1 MLDIIVF
8 YHKNCP
14 DGFGSA
20 WVTWKKFKNKAEYIP
35 LNYQAPFDYEIKGKK
50 IYFLDVCPNRKILEN
65 LKKNDCEIVI
75 IDHHLS
81 AKRNLDLVCPGS
93 FIMRLNMSRAA
104 AVLTWKYFFP
114 EKRIPKLLLYIEDMD
129 LWKFKKRFSR
139 EIVASINL
147 SDLDFKEWDKLVKNI
162 EDVRKRKEPI
172 LEGKKIVEYQDEMIK
187 QIIGDAKKIKLG
199 KIKTLA
205 VNSSFLISEIGDA
218 LIKKLP
224 PIAVIWF
231 EAGDKKRISLRSNGK
246 VDVSKIAEKYGG
258 GGHKCAA
265 GFAIRAEDPFPWE
278 K

>member
-14 DGFGSA
+14 DGFASA
-20 WVTWKKFKNKAEYIP
+20 WTAWKKFKNKAEYIP
-35 LNYQAPFDYEIKGKK
+35 LNYQSPFDYKIKGKK
-50 IYFLDVCPNRKILEN
+50 IYFLDVCPNREVLEN

-81 AKRNLDLVCPGS
+81 AQKNLDLVCPGS
-93 FIMRLNMSRAA
+93 FIMRLNMKHAA

-114 EKRIPKLLLYIEDMD
+114 EKRIPKLSLYIEDID
-129 LWKFKKRFSR
+129 LWKFKKPFSR

-147 SDLDFKEWDKLVKNI
+147 PDFDFEKWDELVKDI
-162 EDVRKRKEPI
+162 EDVNKRKKSI
-172 LEGKKIVEYQDEMIK
+172 LEGKKIVEYQDNAIK
-187 QIIGDAKKIKLG
+187 DIIKTATSVKIG

-205 VNSSFLISEIGDA
+205 VNSSILISEIGDA

-231 EAGDKKRISLRSNGK
+231 KAGNKKRASLRSNGEI
-246 VDVSKIAEKYGG
+246 DVSKIAEKYGG

-265 GFAIRAEDPFPWE
+265 GFAIESGDLFPWE

>member
-14 DGFGSA
+14 DGFASA
-20 WVTWKKFKNKAEYIP
+20 WTTWKKFKNKAEYIP
-35 LNYQAPFDYEIKGKK
+35 LNYQSPFDYNIKSKK

-93 FIMRLNMSRAA
+93 FIMRLNMKRAG

-114 EKRIPKLLLYIEDMD
+114 EKKIPELLLYIEDID
-129 LWKFKKRFSR
+129 LWKFKKPFSR
-139 EIVASINL
+139 EIIASINL
-147 SDLDFKEWDKLVKNI
+147 PDFDFKKWDRLTKDIENI
-162 EDVRKRKEPI
+162 AKRKKYI
-172 LEGKKIVEYQDEMIK
+172 SEGKKIVKYQDDMVEGIVK
-187 QIIGDAKKIKLG
+187 KAIKIKIG
-199 KIKTLA
+199 KVKTLA
-205 VNSSFLISEIGDA
+205 VNSSVLISEIGDA

-224 PIAVIWF
+224 PIAVVWF
-231 EAGDKKRISLRSNGK
+231 ETGDRKRVSLRSNGK
-246 VDVSKIAEKYGG
+246 IDVSKIAEKYGG

-265 GFAIRAEDPFPWE
+265 SFAIKSEDIFPWE

>member
-1 MLDIIVF
+1 ML
-8 YHKNCP
+8 KN
-14 DGFGSA
+14 
-20 WVTWKKFKNKAEYIP
+20 N
-35 LNYQAPFDYEIKGKK
+35 
-50 IYFLDVCPNRKILEN
+50 
-65 LKKNDCEIVI
+65 CEIVI

-93 FIMRLNMSRAA
+93 FIMRLNMRHAA

-114 EKRIPKLLLYIEDMD
+114 EKRIPKLLLYIEDID

-147 SDLDFKEWDKLVKNI
+147 PDFDFKKWNKLVKDI
-162 EDVRKRKEPI
+162 EDIDKRKESI
-172 LEGKKIVEYQDEMIK
+172 LEGKKIVEYQDEMIEEIVK
-187 QIIGDAKKIKLG
+187 KAKKIKIG

-205 VNSSFLISEIGDA
+205 VNSSVLISEVGDA

-231 EAGDKKRISLRSNGK
+231 ETGDRKRVSLRSNGK
-246 VDVSKIAEKYGG
+246 IDVSKIAEKYGG

-265 GFAIRAEDPFPWE
+265 SFAIKAEDFFPWE

>member
-14 DGFGSA
+14 DGFASA
-20 WVTWKKFKNKAEYIP
+20 WTAWKKFKNKAKYIP
-35 LNYQAPFDYEIKGKK
+35 LNYQAPFDYKIKGKK
-50 IYFLDVCPNRKILEN
+50 IYFLDVCPNREILEN

-93 FIMRLNMSRAA
+93 FIMRLNMKHAA

-114 EKRIPKLLLYIEDMD
+114 EKRIPKLLLYIEDID
-129 LWKFKKRFSR
+129 LWKFKKPFSR

-147 SDLDFKEWDKLVKNI
+147 PDFDFEKWDELVKDI
-162 EDVRKRKEPI
+162 EDINKRKKSI
-172 LEGKKIVEYQDEMIK
+172 LEGKKIVEYQDDAIK
-187 QIIGDAKKIKLG
+187 NIIETATRVKIG
-199 KIKTLA
+199 KTKTLA
-205 VNSSFLISEIGDA
+205 VNSSVLISEIGDA

-231 EAGDKKRISLRSNGK
+231 KAGDKRRASLRSNGEI
-246 VDVSKIAEKYGG
+246 DVSKIAEKYGG

-265 GFAIRAEDPFPWE
+265 GFAIESGDLFPWE

>member
-14 DGFGSA
+14 DGFASA
-20 WVTWKKFKNKAEYIP
+20 WTAWKKFKNKAEYIA
-35 LNYQAPFDYEIKGKK
+35 LNYQAPFDYKIKGKK
-50 IYFLDVCPNRKILEN
+50 IYFLDVCPNRKILED

-81 AKRNLDLVCPGS
+81 AKRNLDLICPGS
-93 FIMRLNMSRAA
+93 FIMRLNMKRAA

-114 EKRIPKLLLYIEDMD
+114 EKRIPKLLLYIEDID

-147 SDLDFKEWDKLVKNI
+147 PDFDFKKWNKLVKDI
-162 EDVRKRKEPI
+162 EDIDKRKESI
-172 LEGKKIVEYQDEMIK
+172 LEGKKIVEYQDEMIEEIVK
-187 QIIGDAKKIKLG
+187 KAKKIKIG

-205 VNSSFLISEIGDA
+205 VNSSVLISEVGDA

-231 EAGDKKRISLRSNGK
+231 ETGDRKRVSLRSNGK
-246 VDVSKIAEKYGG
+246 IDVSKIAEKYGG

-265 GFAIRAEDPFPWE
+265 SFAIKAEDFFPWE

>member
-8 YHKNCP
+8 YHKNCS

-20 WVTWKKFKNKAEYIP
+20 WVTWKKFKKKAEYIP
-35 LNYQAPFDYEIKGKK
+35 FNYQAPFDYEIKGKK

-93 FIMRLNMSRAA
+93 FIMRLNMKRAA
-104 AVLTWKYFFP
+104 AILTWKYFFP
-114 EKRIPKLLLYIEDMD
+114 EKRIPKLLLYIEDID

-147 SDLDFKEWDKLVKNI
+147 SDLDFKEWDKLVKDI
-162 EDVRKRKEPI
+162 EDVKKRKGYI
-172 LEGKKIVEYQDEMIK
+172 LEGKKIVEYQNEMIE
-187 QIIGDAKKIKLG
+187 QIMGDAKKIKLG

-224 PIAVIWF
+224 PIAVVWF

-265 GFAIRAEDPFPWE
+265 GFAIKSEDPFPWE

>member
-14 DGFGSA
+14 DGFASA
-20 WVTWKKFKNKAEYIP
+20 WAAWKKFKNKAEYVP
-35 LNYQAPFDYEIKGKK
+35 LNYQASFDYNIKNKK
-50 IYFLDVCPNRKILEN
+50 VYFLDVCPDRKILEN
-65 LKKNDCEIVI
+65 LKKNHCEVVI

-93 FIMRLNMSRAA
+93 FIMRLNMRRAA

-114 EKRIPKLLLYIEDMD
+114 KKKIPKLLLYIEDID

-139 EIVASINL
+139 EIVACINL
-147 SDLDFKEWDKLVKNI
+147 FDIDFKKWNRLVSNI
-162 EDVRKRKEPI
+162 EDIKKRRRYI

-187 QIIGDAKKIKLG
+187 QIVGDAKKIKIG
-199 KIKTLA
+199 KIKTLV
-205 VNSSFLISEIGDA
+205 VNSSVLISEIGDA

-265 GFAIRAEDPFPWE
+265 GFAIGEEDLFPWE